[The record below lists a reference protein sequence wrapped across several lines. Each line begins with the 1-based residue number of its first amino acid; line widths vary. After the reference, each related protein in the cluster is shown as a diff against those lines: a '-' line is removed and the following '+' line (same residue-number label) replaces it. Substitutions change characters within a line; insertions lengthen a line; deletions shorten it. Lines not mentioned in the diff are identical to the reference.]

1 MGRTSEAD
9 FLMATFQPSVY
20 SNPGLTLKPGQ
31 TSLASQGFTIQ
42 VNPDADA
49 DAEEKPPGQEKPPIS
64 GAALG
69 LGIAGVAGLILVG
82 PFMITPWIVKQFKP
96 EWPYGKRVATGFV
109 VSFGLGALTTIAKA
123 ASGGGKE
130 D

>member
-1 MGRTSEAD
+1 MDRTTEAG
-9 FLMATFQPSVY
+9 FLMATFQPSIY
-20 SNPGLTLKPGQ
+20 SNPGAPVVILKPGQ
-31 TSLASQGFTIQ
+31 ESSFSGGYTIQ
-42 VNPDADA
+42 SSPV
-49 DAEEKPPGQEKPPIS
+49 AEEEKEKPPIS

-82 PFMITPWIVKQFKP
+82 PFVITPWIVKQFKP

-109 VSFGLGALTTIAKA
+109 VSFGIGALTTIARV